1 MPDAPEPGFYAGAP
15 DRTFFVGHA
24 GEVWELSADAE
35 FGVFPVAE
43 LPVAVEPLE
52 RELPSMLL
60 RVAARLGLTPP
71 PLRSLSHD
79 ALDLLDEVFWD
90 GRFDDELPLD
100 TVVELAQVG
109 VTSTGPALLRALSQ
123 AVRGP

>member
-1 MPDAPEPGFYAGAP
+1 MPADLEPGFYTGAP

-24 GEVWELSADAE
+24 GEVWELAADAGL
-35 FGVFPVAE
+35 GVLPAAE
-43 LPVAVEPLE
+43 LPADAEPLE

-71 PLRSLSHD
+71 RLRCLSRD

-90 GRFDDELPLD
+90 GRFGDEIPLD
-100 TVVELAQVG
+100 AVAELAQVG
-109 VTSTGPALLRALSQ
+109 VTSTGPALLRALSL